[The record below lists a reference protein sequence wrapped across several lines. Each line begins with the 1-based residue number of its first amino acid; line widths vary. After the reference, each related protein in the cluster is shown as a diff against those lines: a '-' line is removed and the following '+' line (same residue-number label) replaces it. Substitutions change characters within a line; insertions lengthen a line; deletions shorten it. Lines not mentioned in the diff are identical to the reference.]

1 MVLIEGGDLMVR
13 FSSAGVKPDGPSIP
27 ASLKGG
33 RSALS
38 EEETHPILTGR
49 WQSSSGSTVKAAAFT
64 VSVHRLLVAPYL
76 LHTPGS

>member
-1 MVLIEGGDLMVR
+1 MMVLIEGGDLMVR

-27 ASLKGG
+27 AYLK
-33 RSALS
+33 
-38 EEETHPILTGR
+38 ETHQILTGR
-49 WQSSSGSTVKAAAFT
+49 WQSSSGSRVEAAAFT